1 VKREEL
7 IAWLQ
12 RKAEAS
18 GFAVDP
24 DSLQT
29 IRGDASFPQT
39 GARGTLHAIEFKGEL
54 AVRDAALFRATVAA
68 GVGSAK
74 TFGFGLLAS
83 RRFPKSNHNPPT
95 SHTRRP
101 CI

>member
-1 VKREEL
+1 M
-7 IAWLQ
+7 
-12 RKAEAS
+12 
-18 GFAVDP
+18 DP

-29 IRGDASFPQT
+29 IPRGREFFHKP

-74 TFGFGLLAS
+74 AFGFGLLALS
-83 RRFPKSNHNPPT
+83 PLS
-95 SHTRRP
+95 
-101 CI
+101 